1 MQTAIL
7 LSIFQLICYNSD
19 LSEAKSCWRDTSC
32 TGPST
37 AAFKGEWDKNIQA
50 PNSRTI
56 RPKSVL
62 SLPKGELVKKYDGA
76 IDLSSKKDGVVLDFG
91 VEVGGII
98 SVDYN
103 LTEGIEASLG
113 LAFTE
118 AKDYIGRLSDNS
130 NGDTINDGALM
141 HKINTTGPQI
151 YTIPDSKLRGGFRYL
166 TLFLES
172 EKSAQVNILDIALEI
187 SFQPTWADLKAYQG
201 YFHSSNTLIN
211 KIWYSGAYTLQTNSV
226 PGKTGRIEPRSRSGW
241 QNDEYIGPGDTVL
254 LDGAKRDRWVWI
266 GDMGTAVP
274 SAFVSTG
281 DIESTKNALLAIYN
295 NQVGF
300 ILKPYTIKDDGA
312 LPKAGP
318 PHDIADSDT
327 YHLWALLGTYA
338 YFLYSG
344 DQTTL
349 STLWPKYL
357 LAMNNSLSKV
367 NGAGIM
373 SVTGIK
379 DWGRTTFANERAS
392 ANKLLYRAL
401 TTGAELAAWA
411 PTLAGAKEKKTD
423 WTNAVHSLQTAI
435 MAELWDDSRGAF
447 TDGPGNTSLYP
458 QDGNSM
464 AIAFGVVKGSS
475 DESRRISDYL
485 ASNWT
490 PIGPSCPELPD
501 NVSPFISSIEIV
513 SHFRAGRPDRGFKLI
528 KDAWGWY
535 LANPNG
541 TQSTVPEG
549 YLIDG
554 SWGYRGDY
562 GYRQD
567 PSYVSHAHG
576 WSSGPTSALTEY
588 AVGLRVTKPRGQE
601 WVLEPTSFNELHQ
614 AEAGFTTALGKFSAS
629 YTLRDKKLIVSW
641 DCPKKTRGQI
651 IVQNKKIAAVKGGK
665 GSISVSLK

>member
-1 MQTAIL
+1 MQTATL
-7 LSIFQLICYNSD
+7 LSILQVVCYISG
-19 LSEAKSCWRDTSC
+19 LSEAKPCWRDTSC
-32 TGPST
+32 TGPT
-37 AAFKGEWDKNIQA
+37 AAAFKGEWDKNIQA
-50 PNSRTI
+50 PDSRII

-62 SLPKGELVKKYDGA
+62 SLPKGELVEKYDGA
-76 IDLSSKKDGVVLDFG
+76 IDLSSKNDGVVFDFG

-98 SVDYN
+98 SVNYD
-103 LTEGIEASLG
+103 LTEGAEASLG

-118 AKDYIGRLSDNS
+118 ARNYIGRLSDNS
-130 NGDTINDGALM
+130 NGGTVNDGALM
-141 HKINTTGPQI
+141 HRINSTGPQT
-151 YTIPDSKLRGGFRYL
+151 YTIPDAKLRGGFRYL

-172 EKSAQVNILDIALEI
+172 ETSAQINILDVTLEI

-201 YFHSSNTLIN
+201 YFHSSHALIN

-226 PGKTGRIEPRSRSGW
+226 PGKTGRIEPSSQSGW

-295 NQVGF
+295 NQ
-300 ILKPYTIKDDGA
+300 KDDGA

-344 DQTTL
+344 DHTTL

-357 LAMNNSLSKV
+357 LAMENSLSKV
-367 NGAGIM
+367 NNAGIM

-379 DWGRTTFANERAS
+379 DWGRATFANERAS
-392 ANKLLYRAL
+392 ANMLLYRAL

-411 PTLAGAKEKKTD
+411 PTLEGANEKRID
-423 WTNAVHSLQTAI
+423 WTKAAHSLQKAI
-435 MAELWDDSRGAF
+435 IAELWDSSRGAF
-447 TDGPGNTSLYP
+447 TDGPGNTTLHP
-458 QDGNSM
+458 QDGNNM
-464 AIAFGVVKGSS
+464 AIAFGVVERGS
-475 DESRRISDYL
+475 DESQRVSDYL
-485 ASNWT
+485 ESNWM
-490 PIGPSCPELPD
+490 PIGPSCPELPG

-528 KDAWGWY
+528 EDAWGWY
-535 LANPNG
+535 LTNPNG

-554 SWGYRGDY
+554 TWGYRGDY

-576 WSSGPTSALTEY
+576 WSSGPTSALTEH
-588 AVGLRVTKPRGQE
+588 AVGLRVTKPKGQE
-601 WVLEPTSFNELHQ
+601 WVLEPMSFNELGQ
-614 AEAGFTTALGKFSAS
+614 AEAGFITALGKFSAS
-629 YTLRDKKLIVSW
+629 YTLHGKKLIVSW
-641 DCPKKTRGQI
+641 NCPKITKGQI
-651 IVQNKKIAAVKGGK
+651 IVQNKKIVAVKGGK
-665 GSISVSLK
+665 GSISIPLK